1 MRKTY
6 WNSDSQNEF
15 FPELEK
21 LSHSD
26 HGRMVVMGLR
36 GASELIDVEEEK
48 VYKLKLRTLL
58 EEEWKKDPN

>member
-1 MRKTY
+1 
-6 WNSDSQNEF
+6 
-15 FPELEK
+15 
-21 LSHSD
+21 
-26 HGRMVVMGLR
+26 MVVMGLR